1 MKKKDSNYPHF
12 VKDISPEPYSTLNMA
27 SPFKDVSCAFNWLN
41 TDYPFSHIHAHWEIH
56 VAMSGTILH
65 KINGEEHIVN
75 RGDVYLIRP
84 HDKHSLH
91 AIAETD
97 ETYQHINFVVD
108 TEFAKKLLSLYSDYD
123 ELLNKKNFVRFSLND
138 SDLIYLR
145 ERALLTQNLSCEEYV
160 ENTKLIITYIVIKYF
175 EQRMLFNSEYPAWLN
190 SFIVYI
196 SSPTSFGLT
205 VQELAKYTSYS
216 YSRLARI
223 FKTYT
228 GETIVNFVNSKKM
241 NYAKR
246 LLRSTNLSTVQIS
259 NQIGYTSLSSFNHL
273 FKSTFGITPSA
284 YRKQRM

>member
-1 MKKKDSNYPHF
+1 MKPKDTNYPQF
-12 VKDISPEPYSTLNMA
+12 VKDIAPEAYSTLNMA

-41 TDYPFSHIHAHWEIH
+41 TDYPFPHIHAHWEIH
-56 VAMSGTILH
+56 VAMSGAILH
-65 KINGEEHIVN
+65 KINGEEHIIN

-84 HDKHSLH
+84 QDRHSIH
-91 AIAETD
+91 AIPETD
-97 ETYQHINFVVD
+97 ESYQHINFVVD
-108 TEFAKKLLSLYSDYD
+108 TDFAKKLLSLYSDYD
-123 ELLNKKNFVRFSLND
+123 ELLNKKGFVRFTMDD
-138 SDLIYLR
+138 SDLMYLR
-145 ERALLTQNLSCEEYV
+145 ERTLLTQNLSCEEYV

-284 YRKQRM
+284 YRKQRK